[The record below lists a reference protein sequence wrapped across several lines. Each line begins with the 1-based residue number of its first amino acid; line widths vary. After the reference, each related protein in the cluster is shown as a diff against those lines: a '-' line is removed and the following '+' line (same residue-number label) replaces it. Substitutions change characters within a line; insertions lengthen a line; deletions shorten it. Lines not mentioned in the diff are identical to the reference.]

1 MQTKKP
7 IINSELL
14 QLVNGKVD
22 DSRFETLKLS
32 FVSSLLEG
40 NPNSISFFNG
50 GFVYLKHLEQTQIGV
65 CLVNEKNKEK
75 IPQQTIA
82 IIVKDPYLAMAQ
94 VIFEY
99 IGNGENYPTKYRNF
113 SIENPN
119 ISPSAVIAESAK
131 IGENVRILP
140 FVYIGENVE
149 IGDNCTIHSHVSLE
163 NCVIGEG
170 STIRSGAKI
179 GTCGFG
185 FVPNYTNG
193 QHFPIP
199 QISKVIIGKGVDIG
213 ANSTIDR
220 GFLNNTKIGNF
231 TKIDNMVHIGHGS
244 AIGNSSFI
252 AGGAMI
258 AGSVEIGNFC
268 MIGGLSAIAGG
279 VILADKTSVMGHSG
293 VASSV
298 KNPGKTIW
306 GMPAVEANLWK
317 KMHIVAVKNATK

>member
-14 QLVNGKVD
+14 KLVNGTVE
-22 DSRFETLKLS
+22 DSRFEALQLCS
-32 FVSSLLEG
+32 VSSLLEG
-40 NPNSISFFNG
+40 EPHSISFFNG
-50 GFVYLKHLEQTQIGV
+50 SFAYFKNLEKTQIGA
-65 CLVNEKNKEK
+65 CFVNEKNKKK
-75 IPQQTIA
+75 IPPQTVA

-94 VIFEY
+94 TVLEY
-99 IGNGENYPTKYRNF
+99 IGDGENYPIKYKNF
-113 SIENPN
+113 SLENPN
-119 ISPSAVIAESAK
+119 ISPSAVISENAK
-131 IGENVRILP
+131 IGKNVQILP

-149 IGDNCTIHSHVSLE
+149 IGDNCTIHSHSSLE
-163 NCVIGEG
+163 HCVIGEY
-170 STIRSGAKI
+170 STIRSGARI

-185 FVPNYTNG
+185 FVPNYSNG

-213 ANSTIDR
+213 SNSTVDR
-220 GFLNNTKIGNF
+220 GFLSNTKIGNF
-231 TKIDNMVHIGHGS
+231 TKIDNMVHIGHGTT
-244 AIGNSSFI
+244 IGNSSFI

-279 VILADKTSVMGHSG
+279 VILPDKTSVMGHSG

-298 KNPGKTIW
+298 EDSGKTIW
-306 GMPAVEANLWK
+306 GMPAVEATLWK
-317 KMHIVAVKNATK
+317 KMHILAVKNAKK

>member
-1 MQTKKP
+1 MQTNKL

-14 QLVNGKVD
+14 KLVNGAVE
-22 DSRFETLKLS
+22 DSRFENLQLS
-32 FVSSLLEG
+32 SFSSLLEG
-40 NPNSISFFNG
+40 NSQSISFFNG
-50 GFVYLKHLEQTQIGV
+50 SFVYIKHLEKTQIGA
-65 CLVNEKNKEK
+65 CFVNEKNKAK
-75 IPQQTIA
+75 IPPQTVA

-99 IGNGENYPTKYRNF
+99 IGDGENYPTKYKDF
-113 SIENPN
+113 SLASPH
-119 ISPSAVIAESAK
+119 ISPSSVISENAN
-131 IGENVRILP
+131 IGTNVRILP

-149 IGDNCTIHSHVSLE
+149 IGNNCTIHSHVSLE

-185 FVPNYTNG
+185 FVPNYVNG

-199 QISKVIIGKGVDIG
+199 QISKVIIGKCVDIG

-244 AIGNSSFI
+244 TIGNSSFI

-279 VILADKTSVMGHSG
+279 VVLADSTSVMGHSG
-293 VASSV
+293 VASSI
-298 KNPGKTIW
+298 KNSGKTVW

-317 KMHIVAVKNATK
+317 KMHILAVKNATK